1 MSTDPLHTEKEKGKE
16 KVSAADTG
24 APAPPPPPD
33 RTEKVHSAHST
44 HATWWL
50 TGGSVLLVGA
60 VVASVVLFFGGGED
74 TVTPDPARV
83 AELEASA
90 DARHV
95 DQVENLI
102 HHTRAA
108 HEELVPVLASLNE
121 VLPADGSAPAEE
133 FPDAEE
139 IDGWLDTV
147 RGARGHFSD
156 SGSGNTDFNVT
167 QAGLSVSVDVLGS
180 AMTAYHAASRAAGDQ
195 RVELLDLA
203 SDLRDQAVRSWSV
216 AATQLDAVSID
227 AGHGHIHLY
236 LPAEP
241 GSGALQPDEAEE
253 GEGAVGDPPGHDD
266 H

>member
-1 MSTDPLHTEKEKGKE
+1 VSTDPLHTEKEKGKAP
-16 KVSAADTG
+16 AADTG
-24 APAPPPPPD
+24 APAPGT
-33 RTEKVHSAHST
+33 TEKVHSANST
-44 HATWWL
+44 HTTWWL

-60 VVASVVLFFGGGED
+60 VVASVVLFFGGGD
-74 TVTPDPARV
+74 GTVAPDPARV

-108 HEELVPVLASLNE
+108 HEELVPVLLSLNE
-121 VLPADGSAPAEE
+121 VLPADGSAPEE
-133 FPDAEE
+133 FPDTEE
-139 IDGWLDTV
+139 IDGWLNAV
-147 RGARGHFSD
+147 RDARGHFSD
-156 SGSGNTDFNVT
+156 SDTGNTDFNVT
-167 QAGLSVSVDVLGS
+167 RAGLSVSVDLLGS
-180 AMTAYHAASRAAGDQ
+180 AMTAYHSASQAEGDQ
-195 RVELLDLA
+195 QVELLDLA
-203 SDLRDQAVRSWSV
+203 SDLRDQAVKSWSV
-216 AATQLDAVSID
+216 GATQLDVVSID

-253 GEGAVGDPPGHDD
+253 GDGAVGDPPGHDD